1 MKKIDKRKF
10 LSELKSYLIITLA
23 LIVYTFSISTFIVPN
38 NLVSGGVAGISAI
51 VFYATQGHVSMGLT
65 YIVINA
71 VLILLALK
79 IIGFSFGGK
88 TIYAVALISV
98 LLDVMPHVIPQTFI
112 QELSL
117 SNGKLLCAIFGS
129 AINGSCIGISI
140 SQGGS
145 TGGTDIIAMLVNKY
159 KNISPGKVILI
170 SDAIIIL
177 STLVIPSYDSAGVAI
192 PLSGRVATAAYGIIL
207 VSVSSYAIDLC
218 LSGTKQ
224 SVQLFVFSNH
234 SAEIADL
241 LVGMGRGVSVIP
253 ATGWYTKTEKDI
265 LMVVAH
271 KTELNIILRNVKS
284 IDKDA
289 FLSVSTVMGVY
300 GNGFD
305 QIKSQKSK

>member
-38 NLVSGGVAGISAI
+38 NLVGGGVAGISAI

-65 YIVINA
+65 YIVVNA

-98 LLDVMPHVIPQTFI
+98 LLDVMPHIIPQTFI

-129 AINGSCIGISI
+129 AITGSCIGISI

-271 KTELNIILRNVKS
+271 KTELNMILRSVKS

>member
-38 NLVSGGVAGISAI
+38 NLVGGGVAGISAI

-65 YIVINA
+65 YIVVNA

-98 LLDVMPHVIPQTFI
+98 LLDVMPHIIPQTFI

-129 AINGSCIGISI
+129 AITGSCIGISI

-271 KTELNIILRNVKS
+271 KTELNLILRSVKS

-305 QIKSQKSK
+305 QIKSQKNK

>member
-38 NLVSGGVAGISAI
+38 NLVGGGVAGISAI

-98 LLDVMPHVIPQTFI
+98 LLDVMPHIIPQTFI

-129 AINGSCIGISI
+129 AITGSCIGISI

-271 KTELNIILRNVKS
+271 KTELNLILRSVKS

-305 QIKSQKSK
+305 QIKSQKNK